1 MKKISFFLILSI
13 LLCLS
18 CIHNDND
25 FPHDN
30 NCLTGLGTID
40 SETRIV
46 GDFHSISS
54 TIVADILLTQG
65 PLEDII
71 IEAQQN
77 ILQVLKTEVVNGEL
91 RLSTNQ
97 CVDILQ
103 RIKVYITIP
112 DIKNL
117 TLTGVGDIIAQ
128 NDFDL
133 TELDV
138 VLTGVGDIILKGTAN
153 EFNILLTGVGNVKAF
168 LLNTDIC
175 DVALTGVGDVE
186 VFVNDDLDVTLTGV
200 GKVYYKGL
208 PSITA
213 NITGA
218 GSIVDAN

>member
-1 MKKISFFLILSI
+1 MKKFNFFLLFTILI
-13 LLCLS
+13 CLS
-18 CIHNDND
+18 CINNDND

-30 NCLTGLGTID
+30 NCLAGLGTID

-46 GDFHSISS
+46 ADFHSISS

-65 PLEDII
+65 PQEDII

-97 CVDILQ
+97 CVDIVQ

-128 NDFDL
+128 NDFNL
-133 TELDV
+133 TGLNV
-138 VLTGVGDIILKGTAN
+138 VLTGVGDIILKGATSTLD
-153 EFNILLTGVGNVKAF
+153 ILLTGVGNVKSFDLHA
-168 LLNTDIC
+168 DIC
-175 DVALTGVGDVE
+175 EVTLTGVGDVE
-186 VFVNDDLDVTLTGV
+186 VFVKDELKVTLTGV
-200 GKVYYKGL
+200 GKVYYKGN

-213 NITGA
+213 TVTGS
-218 GSIVDAN
+218 GSVVDAN

>member
-1 MKKISFFLILSI
+1 MKKISFFLILTV

-18 CIHNDND
+18 CINNDND

-40 SETRIV
+40 SETRTV

-65 PLEDII
+65 SQEDLI

-77 ILQVLKTEVVNGEL
+77 ILQVLKTEVINGEL
-91 RLSTNQ
+91 RLSTSQ
-97 CVDILQ
+97 CVDIVQ

-117 TLTGVGDIIAQ
+117 TLTGVGDMITQ
-128 NDFDL
+128 NVFNL
-133 TELDV
+133 TELNV

-153 EFNILLTGVGNVKAF
+153 EFNIQLTGVGNVKAF
-168 LLNTDIC
+168 PFNTDIC
-175 DVALTGVGDVE
+175 DVTLSGVGDVE

-200 GKVYYKGL
+200 GKVYYKGY

-213 NITGA
+213 KVTGS
-218 GSIVDAN
+218 GSVVDAN